1 MKTKVL
7 EDAKDML
14 SIFEGALSSCHG
26 RGHIDNQLWSAML
39 TQSRQIRRR
48 LTLAQQKE
56 KHHE

>member
-14 SIFEGALSSCHG
+14 SIFEGALSSCHD
-26 RGHIDNQLWSAML
+26 RGHVDDKAWSKMAIRS
-39 TQSRQIRRR
+39 QRIRRR

-56 KHHE
+56 KR